1 MRRRMAELS
10 GKAVAITGASSGI
23 GEATALTLAKAGASV
38 ALGARRKD
46 RIDELAARIEDEG
59 GTAVAL
65 EVDVSDEA
73 AARGFVEAAHERL
86 GRLDTLVNN
95 AGVMLLGPVEQA
107 DSEDWRTM
115 VNVNLLG
122 LMYCTHAALPIMLG
136 QESGDIVNISSV
148 AGRFARAGNA
158 VYAATKFGVGAFSE
172 GLRNEITERGVRVTL
187 IEPGFVDTELQGH
200 NTGEVLETLEAM
212 REHLRDP
219 LRAQDIA
226 NGILYAVSQPPHV
239 SINEVLIR
247 PTRQTR

>member
-1 MRRRMAELS
+1 MAELS

-136 QESGDIVNISSV
+136 QGSGDIVNVSSV

-226 NGILYAVSQPPHV
+226 HGILYAVSQPPHV
-239 SINEVLIR
+239 SVNEVLIR

>member
-1 MRRRMAELS
+1 MAELS

-23 GEATALTLAKAGASV
+23 GEATAVTLARAGASV

-46 RIDELAARIEDEG
+46 RIDALAARIEDEG

-65 EVDVSDEA
+65 EVDVSDES
-73 AARGFVEAAHERL
+73 AARGFVEAAHERF
-86 GRLDTLVNN
+86 GRLDTLINN

-115 VNVNLLG
+115 INVNVLG
-122 LMYCTHAALPIMLG
+122 LMYCTAAALPFMLEQG
-136 QESGDIVNISSV
+136 GGDIVNISSV

-172 GLRNEITERGVRVTL
+172 GLRNEVTERGVRVTL

-226 NGILYAVSQPPHV
+226 HGILYTVSQPPHV
-239 SINEVLIR
+239 SVNEVLIR

>member
-1 MRRRMAELS
+1 MAELS

-23 GEATALTLAKAGASV
+23 GEATALALAKAGASV

-65 EVDVSDEA
+65 EVDVSDEE
-73 AARGFVEAAHERL
+73 AARGFVTTAHERL

-107 DSEDWRTM
+107 DSGDWRTM
-115 VNVNLLG
+115 INVNLLG
-122 LMYCTHAALPIMLG
+122 VLYCTHAALPIMLG

-172 GLRNEITERGVRVTL
+172 GLRNEVTERGVRVTL
-187 IEPGFVDTELQGH
+187 IEPGFVDTELQSH

-226 NGILYAVSQPPHV
+226 NGILYAVSQPPNE

>member
-1 MRRRMAELS
+1 MAELS

-59 GTAVAL
+59 ATAVAL